1 VITDVPGILV
11 GHWSDERALTGC
23 TVIRCPPGTVGAAD
37 VRGGAPGTIG
47 TDSLQPGTLV
57 NEVHAIVLTG
67 GSGFGLASAAGVVR
81 YLEEQGIGF
90 QTGPARVPIV
100 AAAVLFDLGIGDPTA
115 RPDADAGYAA
125 AASATAGPVA
135 EGSIGAGTGATVAK
149 LPDPRQGVKGG
160 LGTASVRHGDL
171 IVGAI
176 AAVNALGSIVDEDG
190 TPIAENRGDAE
201 ASVEM
206 WPIGNTTLVCVATN
220 ARVSSANAPRLA
232 IAAHDGIAIAV
243 RPAHTHWDGDV
254 AFALATGEVDAD
266 WVRLPSMAA
275 VAVAAAIRRGV
286 WKATGAGGVPSVAEL
301 GG

>member
-1 VITDVPGILV
+1 LITDVPGILV

-37 VRGGAPGTIG
+37 VRGGAPGAIG
-47 TDSLQPGTLV
+47 TDSLRPGTLV

-100 AAAVLFDLGIGDPTA
+100 AAAVLFDLGIGDPMV

-171 IVGAI
+171 VVGAI
-176 AAVNALGSIVDEDG
+176 AAVNALGGIVDEDG
-190 TPIAENRGDAE
+190 TPIAQNRGDPD
-201 ASVEM
+201 ASTEM

-275 VAVAAAIRRGV
+275 DAVAAAIRRGV
-286 WKATGAGGVPSVAEL
+286 RKATGAGGVPSVAEL

>member
-1 VITDVPGILV
+1 MTGVQTC
-11 GHWSDERALTGC
+11 ALPISGC

-37 VRGGAPGTIG
+37 VRGGAPGAIG
-47 TDSLQPGTLV
+47 TDSLRPGSLV

-67 GSGFGLASAAGVVR
+67 GSGFGLAAAGGVVR
-81 YLEEQGIGF
+81 FLEEQGIGF
-90 QTGPARVPIV
+90 PTGPAKVPIV
-100 AAAVLFDLGIGDPTA
+100 AAAVLFDLGIGDPSV

-125 AASATAGPVA
+125 AASASGGPVA
-135 EGSIGAGTGATVAK
+135 EGSVGAGTGATVAK

-160 LGTASVRHGDL
+160 VGSASVRRGDL

-176 AAVNALGSIVDEDG
+176 AVVNALGAIVDEDG
-190 TPIAENRGDAE
+190 SPIAENRGDPD
-201 ASVEM
+201 ASPEM

-254 AFALATGEVDAD
+254 AFALAIGEVDAD

-275 VAVAAAIRRGV
+275 DAVAEAIRRGV
-286 WKATGAGGVPSVAEL
+286 RAATGAGGVPSVSEL
-301 GG
+301 AG